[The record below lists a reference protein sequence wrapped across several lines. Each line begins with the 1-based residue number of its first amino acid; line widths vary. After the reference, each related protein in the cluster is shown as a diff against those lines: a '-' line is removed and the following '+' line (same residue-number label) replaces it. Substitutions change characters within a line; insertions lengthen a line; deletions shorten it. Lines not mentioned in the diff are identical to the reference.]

1 MGEGSGRGV
10 RSIQCTGSACQSAV
24 ARVAMIV
31 RARIHRPST
40 AAPLAA
46 ARTPTRTVVTV
57 GGVVATCAVVTAS
70 VAVAAGC
77 GVTGVRHIAN
87 REKESSENRK
97 NAHYTSG
104 PIG

>member
-1 MGEGSGRGV
+1 
-10 RSIQCTGSACQSAV
+10 
-24 ARVAMIV
+24 
-31 RARIHRPST
+31 
-40 AAPLAA
+40 
-46 ARTPTRTVVTV
+46 VVTA

-97 NAHYTSG
+97 NAH
-104 PIG
+104 